1 MINAKKILTKAAATI
16 TCVAMLAGN
25 GLTSFA
31 AENITKTSLEEF
43 WIEDMKAYGDE
54 TDTYCIFWD
63 ENEAVIN
70 PYLDAQNKP
79 RADISDKSVITID
92 GKVYKFVES
101 EKDKETG
108 ITYYHFKKSEDD
120 GKGDTSDLDD
130 TDPYLKRLAEKIKEI
145 YAAQFN
151 KSLKSNN
158 HVEYNE
164 GDGIRYDMMEA
175 LSNTKGVVLDFYFT
189 YKGVHYHATIT
200 SEKAQTVYKK
210 EIEVYG
216 PQFILANFPCEVMNY
231 DTK

>member
-1 MINAKKILTKAAATI
+1 MLNAKKVLKKAAAAV

-25 GLTSFA
+25 GLSAFA
-31 AENITKTSLEEF
+31 GNVTLDPDKFDHIVDEGKDFYAYDTPSYWVTMDGEEILIVSSEEGIEELGLDKDSLVIVGDKVYIIEES
-43 WIEDMKAYGDE
+43 DYVDE
-54 TDTYCIFWD
+54 TK
-63 ENEAVIN
+63 ESA
-70 PYLDAQNKP
+70 YLFVYA
-79 RADISDKSVITID
+79 
-92 GKVYKFVES
+92 GKYDDWFGES
-101 EKDKETG
+101 EGDDY
-108 ITYYHFKKSEDD
+108 ITRLGKKI
-120 GKGDTSDLDD
+120 
-130 TDPYLKRLAEKIKEI
+130 REI
-145 YAAQFN
+145 YMAQVN
-151 KSLKSNN
+151 KSLNYNN

-200 SEKAQTVYKK
+200 SEKAQAVYKK